1 MIRITSRIMRGFSQ
15 HFKLPTTTS
24 DISNMIGY
32 INASDKPTLS
42 FFEKLSH
49 FSPPSLYNGLDEFT
63 RQFLFTL
70 THDYHLGLPAAV
82 IIISL
87 ILRGVFLYANFYI
100 VTQTSR
106 AKSQPSKWRN
116 LSPTWKNLNKK
127 PGWRRWLETWLW
139 WRVQGSSW
147 SRCKRK
153 KELTISMLFWMCYKF
168 HLWSPGFCPFVMLQ
182 LCPKCFLQSHRAF
195 CGCQTSQHTTLISSS
210 QWFRLFYHPTQS
222 LCRLASRML

>member
-106 AKSQPSKWRN
+106 AK
-116 LSPTWKNLNKK
+116 
-127 PGWRRWLETWLW
+127 
-139 WRVQGSSW
+139 
-147 SRCKRK
+147 
-153 KELTISMLFWMCYKF
+153 
-168 HLWSPGFCPFVMLQ
+168 
-182 LCPKCFLQSHRAF
+182 
-195 CGCQTSQHTTLISSS
+195 
-210 QWFRLFYHPTQS
+210 
-222 LCRLASRML
+222 